1 MKTLSISTI
10 IRLILLTSTFCFFL
24 ACSNNDPNKVAGM
37 PTSLKQFKEKE
48 GEAPSKA
55 SVDYWAI
62 PEEYKNISIEQIK
75 SQVEITEYKTIK
87 GAATTA
93 GTESMSSGRGASLV
107 PDAKNAAVKDE
118 SDKNIKDR
126 EALKSYANTII
137 SLEGQI
143 DSKVPH
149 PSSPL
154 AIEEP
159 KPGKYQIWFCDK
171 TRKPCRYQALL
182 LYEGPEGK
190 GENLFT
196 KDTVIKFWG
205 VILDEEI
212 RKLSYGGGIN
222 YKRYPKIRVID
233 LEVIE

>member
-62 PEEYKNISIEQIK
+62 PEEYKNVSIEQIK
-75 SQVEITEYKTIK
+75 SQVEITDYMTIK

-93 GTESMSSGRGASLV
+93 GTESMSSGRGARLV

-118 SDKNIKDR
+118 SNKSMKER

-143 DSKVPH
+143 DNEVPH
-149 PSSPL
+149 PSSPI
-154 AIEEP
+154 AI
-159 KPGKYQIWFCDK
+159 K
-171 TRKPCRYQALL
+171 
-182 LYEGPEGK
+182 
-190 GENLFT
+190 
-196 KDTVIKFWG
+196 
-205 VILDEEI
+205 
-212 RKLSYGGGIN
+212 
-222 YKRYPKIRVID
+222 
-233 LEVIE
+233 

>member
-1 MKTLSISTI
+1 MKKLSSTTI
-10 IRLILLTSTFCFFL
+10 FRLILLTSTFCFFL
-24 ACSNNDPNKVAGM
+24 ACSKEINM
-37 PTSLKQFKEKE
+37 PVSLQEFKAKE
-48 GEAPSKA
+48 GESASKA
-55 SVDYWAI
+55 SIDYWAI
-62 PEEYKNISIEQIK
+62 PEQYKDVPIEQIK
-75 SQVEITEYKTIK
+75 AQVEITEYKTMK
-87 GAATTA
+87 GAATHA
-93 GTESMSSGRGASLV
+93 GTESMSSGNSKSLV
-107 PDAKNAAVKDE
+107 PSAKNAAVEDE
-118 SDKNIKDR
+118 SDKSIKDR
-126 EALKSYANTII
+126 ENLKSYANTII

-143 DSKVPH
+143 DNEVPH

-154 AIEEP
+154 AIKEP

-171 TRKPCRYQALL
+171 TRKPCRYQAFL
-182 LYEGPEGK
+182 LYEGPAGK

-205 VILDEEI
+205 IILDEEI